1 MVEQYPVKLKP
12 VDEIQIVTLMD
23 NYSDVL
29 LQSEGPVTR
38 APLAT
43 GMEIPTDTLLAEH
56 GLSQLVRLVC
66 GGENHSILFD
76 TGYSRIGVLHNLKLL
91 GIDLEGIE
99 AIVMSHGHMDHTG
112 SLKAILE
119 RIHRA
124 MPLVVHPEAFLS
136 PRYLGVGEGKKLLFP
151 CTLKRDE
158 LQAIG
163 AEIIE
168 STSPVF
174 LCQNQLLVTGQ
185 VERTTSFEKG
195 FPNAFLSRDGKE
207 EPDAIWDDQSLVLHL
222 KEKGLVVISGCA
234 HAGIVNTV
242 QYARKITG
250 VKTVYGIIGGFHL
263 SGPAFEPIIEQTIL
277 ELRKLEPK
285 VIVPMHCTG
294 WKAMETFRK
303 AFSAAFILNS
313 VGSKFTL
320 N

>member
-1 MVEQYPVKLKP
+1 MEQYPIKLKP
-12 VDEIQIVTLMD
+12 VDEIKIITLMD

-56 GLSQLVRLVC
+56 GLSQLVHLAC
-66 GGENHSILFD
+66 GDETHRILFD
-76 TGYSRIGVLHNLKLL
+76 TGYSPIGVLHNLELL
-91 GIDLEGIE
+91 GIELEGIE
-99 AIVMSHGHMDHTG
+99 AIVISHGHMDHTG
-112 SLKAILE
+112 SLNAILKSLD
-119 RIHRA
+119 HA
-124 MPLVVHPEAFLS
+124 MPLVVHPEAFLA
-136 PRYLGVGEGKKLLFP
+136 PRYLGVGEGKKLIFP

-158 LQAIG
+158 LQALG
-163 AEIIE
+163 AEILA
-168 STSPVF
+168 STSPVS

-195 FPNAFLSRDGKE
+195 FPNAFLSRHGKE
-207 EPDAIWDDQSLVLHL
+207 EPDTIRDDQSLVVHL
-222 KEKGLVVISGCA
+222 KEKGLVIISGCA

-250 VKTVYGIIGGFHL
+250 EDTVYGIIGGFHL
-263 SGPAFEPIIEQTIL
+263 SGPAFEPIIDQTIA
-277 ELRKLEPK
+277 ELKKVDPQ

-294 WKAMETFRK
+294 WKAMEQFRK
-303 AFSAAFILNS
+303 AFPNAFILNS
-313 VGSKFTL
+313 VGSQFTL